1 MGFGDIVKA
10 PSSERGNLARAY
22 LLGSN
27 KPSLAAPLSRE
38 EKKSGKTLAPVGSL
52 ATLITLSQ
60 VPAVGEADNLVFA
73 DALKLISG
81 EVIPST
87 MAGSDYTVGTVAPYT
102 TVPAGSSAQMIAA
115 LVRSDKFAAQNIAL
129 GDLVHTATKEP
140 GYIDDR
146 VVAALYTIVF
156 TWGYSIWV
164 STLRKGHYM
173 QSASQKERGTYSHH
187 TYGCA
192 ADIHRMNGVDMEG
205 VLNFDPNSPP
215 CALAVDMISDFKSTL
230 VPDQILWAPA
240 WLMGPVLQV
249 QSEGKT
255 VNVRSAIP
263 LGGHKDHIHAGW
275 APGDRD
281 IIPDSVADNVLSMT
295 KEQAIAALA
304 SVSDSVGNTPG
315 STDVPATARIGVAI
329 HYTGVGADQ
338 SAEEIN
344 NYHRSRYESN
354 NNEFNPRGNWPLKY
368 IGYNGVIRE
377 SGAWEDGRDTGV
389 AGCHVKSS
397 PGRYLG
403 NNTDY
408 LGICLGTVSDTVG
421 PNQNQINM
429 LVNRINAW
437 KFQGGFTNIR
447 LDDIK
452 GHRDVPDQSTNCP
465 GNALYATFGGSDI
478 PILKDLLRQKA
489 AESGNSW

>member
-115 LVRSDKFAAQNIAL
+115 LVRSDKFTAQENAL
-129 GDLVHTATKEP
+129 GDLVYTATKEP
-140 GYIDDR
+140 GYIADE
-146 VVAALYTIVF
+146 VIAGLYTIVF
-156 TWGYSIWV
+156 TWGYSIWI
-164 STLRKGHYM
+164 STLRKGHHFYVSGTDRPS
-173 QSASQKERGTYSHH
+173 QHTRGSAV
-187 TYGCA
+187 
-192 ADIHRMNGVDMEG
+192 DIHIINGVNMSG
-205 VLNFDPNSPP
+205 VHTFDPLSGP
-215 CALAVDMISDFKSTL
+215 CALTVDMIHKYQANL
-230 VPDQILWAPA
+230 IPNQIIWSPS
-240 WLMGPVLQV
+240 WGNGPIQHV
-249 QSEGKT
+249 QALGKT
-255 VNVRSAIP
+255 VNVSSAIP
-263 LGGHKDHIHAGW
+263 MGGHYDHIHAAW
-275 APGDRD
+275 PSGDRET
-281 IIPDSVADNVLSMT
+281 IPDSKANSVPNMT
-295 KEQAIAALA
+295 KEQAISELA
-304 SVSDSVGNTPG
+304 SISDSVGNTPG

-397 PGRYLG
+397 PRRYLG